1 MPSTSTRFIT
11 MDQAD
16 FTSRFGGGDFA
27 GALCSYTPQV
37 DTRAVLM
44 LLSHARPRRVLEVG
58 TALGHMTANFTRW
71 TVDDAQIFSMG
82 IVRGMERSAPG
93 AAEQEVDVPTPG
105 DFARFADFFGKA
117 WKAFFIM
124 ADSMIYDFGRLAPL
138 DFAFIDGGHD
148 LDHALNDSRKAYDAL
163 TPGGWL
169 VWHDFNSPVP
179 WVKVREAI
187 EQLGFG
193 EPVVHVEGTQVAFL
207 RKRAPL
213 PSPRMEVPQPGTVR
227 VAWEGDPEGLHSL
240 GLVNRA
246 LCGALLDRGHDV
258 GLVWDSKAN
267 GEGTPTRVP
276 LDAHLAERLGRG
288 PLGGPAQVHIGH
300 QWPPRLE
307 RPSPGRWVLMQPWEF
322 GSLPKAWLPA
332 LHDVDEV
339 WAYSRSVRDCYL
351 DAGVPA
357 DRVHVIPLG
366 VDSEIFRPGL
376 QPLALQP
383 GPEFRFLFVGGTIF
397 RKGIDVLLSAFPRA
411 FQPNDGVGLVIKDM
425 GTKSFYRGQT
435 AGDEV
440 VALRER
446 GYSVEY
452 IDRDLDENEIARLYA
467 ACDCLVHPFRGE
479 GFALPVVEAMA
490 CGLPVIITGA
500 GPVLDYASE
509 ETAFFIPGRRG
520 NFAECRVGDLETIGR
535 PWLREPDS
543 NALVEHL
550 RSVVA
555 DPATAREKGKAAS
568 EWIRERFTWA
578 RSAEAIEKRL
588 HVLAADR
595 EVTRGGVDL
604 HFSTGIA
611 SATQMRLANV
621 QRDLA
626 ADGQQTRG
634 GVSRYSSTGV
644 ASATRRSGFQPDS
657 PIQNGPSRPSSAVLA
672 QPRADRTVI
681 HCWGIPNRARKSQPH
696 DDRAR
701 RRKELAAL
709 P

>member
-1 MPSTSTRFIT
+1 MAAVIS
-11 MDQAD
+11 AAH
-16 FTSRFGGGDFA
+16 FA
-27 GALCSYTPQV
+27 AIRPQI
-37 DTRAVLM
+37 DTHAVLT
-44 LLSHARPRRVLEVG
+44 LLAHARPRRVLEIG

-71 TVDDAQIFSMG
+71 TIDDAQIFSLG

-93 AAEQEVDVPTPG
+93 AAEQEVDVPTRG
-105 DFARFADFFGKA
+105 EFARFADHFGKA
-117 WKAFFIM
+117 WKVFFIT
-124 ADSMIYDFGRLAPL
+124 ADSMLYDFGRLAPL

-163 TPGGWL
+163 TRGGWL

-187 EQLGFG
+187 ERLGFA

-207 RKRAPL
+207 RKQAPL
-213 PSPRMEVPQPGTVR
+213 PAPRMDVPHSGPVR

-240 GLVNRA
+240 ALVNRA
-246 LCGALLDRGHDV
+246 LCRALLDRGHDV
-258 GLVWDSKAN
+258 GLIWNSKDQWGSDTQRGCRSTTAWPSGWDAGRSA
-267 GEGTPTRVP
+267 GRPRCTSGTS
-276 LDAHLAERLGRG
+276 GRRG
-288 PLGGPAQVHIGH
+288 WSG
-300 QWPPRLE
+300 R
-307 RPSPGRWVLMQPWEF
+307 RKDRWVLMQPWEF

-332 LHDVDEV
+332 LHDVDEI

-351 DAGVPA
+351 DAGMPS

-366 VDSEIFRPGL
+366 VDPEIFRPGL
-376 QPLALQP
+376 EPLALQP

-397 RKGIDVLLSAFPRA
+397 RKGIDVLLSAFARA
-411 FQPNDGVGLVIKDM
+411 FPPNDGVGLVIKDM

-435 AGDEV
+435 AGAKV
-440 VALRER
+440 AALRER

-452 IDRDLDENEIARLYA
+452 IDRDLDESEIARLYA

-490 CGLPVIITGA
+490 CGLPVIVTGA

-509 ETAFFIPGRRG
+509 ETAFLIPARRG

-535 PWLREPDS
+535 PWLWEPDCD
-543 NALVEHL
+543 ALVEHL

-555 DPATAREKGKAAS
+555 DPAAARAKGKAAS

-595 EVTRGGVDL
+595 EETRGGVDL
-604 HFSTGIA
+604 DSSTGIA
-611 SATQMRLANV
+611 SATQIASCKRAGGFAGGGAANAGRWSVVIPALA
-621 QRDLA
+621 
-626 ADGQQTRG
+626 
-634 GVSRYSSTGV
+634 
-644 ASATRRSGFQPDS
+644 
-657 PIQNGPSRPSSAVLA
+657 
-672 QPRADRTVI
+672 
-681 HCWGIPNRARKSQPH
+681 
-696 DDRAR
+696 
-701 RRKELAAL
+701 
-709 P
+709 